1 MIPAGLV
8 KDAKQITSHRKGER
22 RAVRKNV
29 QRQAFIRS
37 TEELSS
43 MPSVLASVE
52 PSVVSAGKRE
62 SIVNQKNPT
71 LPKKNTAVEKDYAQE
86 NAFKHANTAKR
97 VEHISKNS
105 EMQEFSFIYPKKDDS
120 IQETKTKIFQNIKTP
135 MVEPGL
141 LYDDFEAEDMRLVA
155 TRDKSP
161 ASNDLE
167 RAHISLKPNNR
178 KEVAVLKHTM
188 VGLLRDLG
196 VAEESQ
202 EYPTDMHAFL
212 SVIQEEQRI
221 YNSVF
226 QEIIRQVTV
235 NMSERGEILAEI
247 RSRYSMLFSKVPKH
261 VRHLHTELVAQRKL
275 NKRLT
280 EELLKSK
287 ETMSQ
292 LVSEVELVRK
302 HDAQV
307 SRQAQDTQEKLVS
320 ILTQSDNSEEI
331 LEEYHKLYRMQ
342 RDRLEK
348 AITITEKEKR
358 LWIDAAIKLS
368 MRIGKESNISELL
381 ELHGFEQSRSRSAN
395 HIIKIISDQNN
406 LELSHIEER
415 SEDSRNNLLALSKSV
430 VAEDQQNIETLVSM
444 QKDIQF
450 VLRSFDAN
458 EALESEA
465 EQRLLLAFQQYDVKN
480 LAFHLNKWIDQI
492 SLVAVRFTSDRDLSL
507 QEDIVTYRSVVEN
520 WVEAGLKLMKRNEK
534 TTNGKDYKALTENLT
549 RLNNEMENW
558 MRKIELRVSGEDGIA
573 SNVISLQNQLEDKYT
588 TYSARDP
595 EKPILAAERLQ
606 IKDSFHNW
614 IEICS
619 SLISTLSNTT
629 EKEQARVPTHID
641 NWRQRTL
648 DQITTDTDVRSEENT
663 KLHSAM
669 TSWMVH
675 LLIKGVNEKV
685 SDSWDEEFH
694 QLNQEIISFNLNLL
708 RDSGDMKMV
717 SDDDSDLRKQLM
729 TYTDDWL
736 GVAKKFLEMEKI
748 TNYRKESDKKSFAR
762 RMMEDAEASEGF

>member
-1 MIPAGLV
+1 M
-8 KDAKQITSHRKGER
+8 DR
-22 RAVRKNV
+22 R
-29 QRQAFIRS
+29 
-37 TEELSS
+37 
-43 MPSVLASVE
+43 
-52 PSVVSAGKRE
+52 
-62 SIVNQKNPT
+62 
-71 LPKKNTAVEKDYAQE
+71 NTILID
-86 NAFKHANTAKR
+86 NTY
-97 VEHISKNS
+97 
-105 EMQEFSFIYPKKDDS
+105 Q
-120 IQETKTKIFQNIKTP
+120 
-135 MVEPGL
+135 
-141 LYDDFEAEDMRLVA
+141 
-155 TRDKSP
+155 
-161 ASNDLE
+161 
-167 RAHISLKPNNR
+167 
-178 KEVAVLKHTM
+178 
-188 VGLLRDLG
+188 
-196 VAEESQ
+196 
-202 EYPTDMHAFL
+202 
-212 SVIQEEQRI
+212 
-221 YNSVF
+221 
-226 QEIIRQVTV
+226 
-235 NMSERGEILAEI
+235 
-247 RSRYSMLFSKVPKH
+247 
-261 VRHLHTELVAQRKL
+261 
-275 NKRLT
+275 
-280 EELLKSK
+280 
-287 ETMSQ
+287 
-292 LVSEVELVRK
+292 
-302 HDAQV
+302 
-307 SRQAQDTQEKLVS
+307 
-320 ILTQSDNSEEI
+320 
-331 LEEYHKLYRMQ
+331 
-342 RDRLEK
+342 
-348 AITITEKEKR
+348 
-358 LWIDAAIKLS
+358 AAIKLS

-694 QLNQEIISFNLNLL
+694 QLNQEVL
-708 RDSGDMKMV
+708 RAFSYV
-717 SDDDSDLRKQLM
+717 SR
-729 TYTDDWL
+729 
-736 GVAKKFLEMEKI
+736 
-748 TNYRKESDKKSFAR
+748 
-762 RMMEDAEASEGF
+762 